1 MAKLYC
7 GKISHNPYLEEFVT
21 EITERVFQIDGYRI
35 GERLL
40 EGIIF
45 DIYFYSSGI
54 VDIKIENDYQKRY
67 FNSLNNEKWTNHLK
81 DIVSDIL
88 EEGDEVEVPDFIRKK
103 YFKNGINCSW
113 IA

>member
-21 EITERVFQIDGYRI
+21 EIPERVFQIDGYRI

-40 EGIIF
+40 EGVLF
-45 DIYFYSSGI
+45 DIYFDDNGI
-54 VDIKIENDYQKRY
+54 VDIKIENDSDQKY
-67 FNSLNNEKWTNHLK
+67 FDGLNTKKWIDYLK
-81 DIVSDIL
+81 EVVIDIL
-88 EEGDEVEVPDFIRKK
+88 DEGDEIEVPDFIRKK

>member
-21 EITERVFQIDGYRI
+21 EIPERVFQIDGYRI

-40 EGIIF
+40 EGIRF
-45 DIYFYSSGI
+45 NIYFDDNGI
-54 VDIKIENDYQKRY
+54 VDIKIENDQKY
-67 FNSLNNEKWTNHLK
+67 FDSLNSKKWMDYLTSL
-81 DIVSDIL
+81 VLDIL
-88 EEGDEVEVPDFIRKK
+88 DEGDEIEVPDFIRKK